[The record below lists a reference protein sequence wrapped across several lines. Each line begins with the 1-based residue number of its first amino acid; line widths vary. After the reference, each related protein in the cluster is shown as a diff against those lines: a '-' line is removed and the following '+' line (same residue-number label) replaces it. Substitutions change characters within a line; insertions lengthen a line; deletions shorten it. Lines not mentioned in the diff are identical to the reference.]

1 MAVVRRVWQ
10 IVRAPHKRGV
20 YVDLIGFKTMGNQGL
35 PLKKKKKK
43 IGRRRGKIEERD
55 SRKSLRNLT

>member
-20 YVDLIGFKTMGNQGL
+20 YVDLIGFKTIGNQGL
-35 PLKKKKKK
+35 PLKKKKKD
-43 IGRRRGKIEERD
+43 GKKKRQD
-55 SRKSLRNLT
+55 